1 MINILFMAIRI
12 VFGAVVGALVC
23 LAYYKFVGCRSGS
36 CPITSDPYASALFG
50 IVVGAFLAVVI
61 RSD

>member
-1 MINILFMAIRI
+1 MLIMAIRI
-12 VFGAVVGALVC
+12 VVGAVVGALVC
-23 LAYYKFVGCRSGS
+23 LAYYKFVGCRTGT

-50 IVVGAFLAVVI
+50 VVLGAILAVVI

>member
-1 MINILFMAIRI
+1 MLNIAIRI
-12 VFGAVVGALVC
+12 VIGAVVGALVC
-23 LAYYKFVGCRSGS
+23 LAYYKFVGCRTGT

-50 IVVGAFLAVVI
+50 IVVGGMLAVII